1 MQVRKKA
8 FQGSK
13 EQCCFFDN
21 FFCVHSLVRSC
32 TKNGAGLGTAPV
44 SAVVLGPQAKILLT
58 GSTIA
63 RRSGFFKAAACAAN
77 PRPAPTSS
85 VIYGKYLII
94 FFESGR
100 WCVRQGL
107 VGRSVYGGSA
117 SPAGVAWRPEAAFR
131 PGSVVRDGTD
141 RHRRWG
147 RKRRQVQR
155 GWPGRLARRVARGWG
170 PGRGR
175 LRPLP
180 LFLCGNEATRPWRP
194 LRPQPRSGR
203 RSLAGPSGR
212 AAWAG
217 PAG

>member
-94 FFESGR
+94 FLNLEGGASAKVLLGGLCMGALQARRALRGGRKQPSGPVPLYGTALTGTGGGAVR
-100 WCVRQGL
+100 GDRSKGVGQGGWPEGLREGGGRKGPVAAPSVIFVRQ
-107 VGRSVYGGSA
+107 
-117 SPAGVAWRPEAAFR
+117 
-131 PGSVVRDGTD
+131 
-141 RHRRWG
+141 
-147 RKRRQVQR
+147 
-155 GWPGRLARRVARGWG
+155 
-170 PGRGR
+170 
-175 LRPLP
+175 
-180 LFLCGNEATRPWRP
+180 
-194 LRPQPRSGR
+194 
-203 RSLAGPSGR
+203 
-212 AAWAG
+212 
-217 PAG
+217 